1 MAEYYVTIGEQEYQV
16 TITEAGLFLNDEP
29 VQCDLV
35 SLNGNGLHQLS
46 RGNQSL
52 EVYLSTHSQHAYEV
66 LIGGRRVIAHVATA
80 NRRAGRATSDA
91 HAGDVNA
98 LMPGLI
104 VDVLVEE
111 GDLVRKGD
119 VLVVQEAM
127 KMQMDLRAP
136 CDGCVEALAV
146 EVGAQVEKDA
156 LLVRV
161 APEDVPAPM
170 PDEQLEAKSMVLE
183 KSGQKSD
190 FSAA

>member
-16 TITEAGLFLNDEP
+16 TITGAGLFLNNEP

-46 RGNQSL
+46 RDNQSV
-52 EVYLSTHSQHAYEV
+52 EVYLSNHAQHAYEV

-80 NRRAGRATSDA
+80 RSRAQRTTSDA

-104 VDVLVEE
+104 VDVRVQE
-111 GDLVRKGD
+111 GDRVQKGD
-119 VLVVQEAM
+119 VLAVQEAM
-127 KMQMDLRAP
+127 KMQMDLHAP
-136 CDGCVEALAV
+136 CDGRVETVAI

-156 LLVRV
+156 LLVCV
-161 APEDVPAPM
+161 AAEDVTASVPN
-170 PDEQLEAKSMVLE
+170 EQQKAKSAE
-183 KSGQKSD
+183 KP
-190 FSAA
+190 

>member
-1 MAEYYVTIGEQEYQV
+1 MAEYYVTIGEQKYQV

-52 EVYLSTHSQHAYEV
+52 EVYMSTHSQHAYEV

-91 HAGDVNA
+91 HVGDVNA

-104 VDVLVEE
+104 VDVLTEE

-136 CDGCVEALAV
+136 CDGRVETLTV
-146 EVGAQVEKDA
+146 EVGTQVEKDA

-161 APEDVPAPM
+161 TTDNVPVSA
-170 PDEQLEAKSMVLE
+170 PDEQPEAETVGVSV
-183 KSGQKSD
+183 
-190 FSAA
+190 